1 MTSCASSPARALT
14 TRGCQLSNKARVGI
28 SAPTAWDFSQ
38 DLGNLGVNLGFGDFT
53 LKSWDFTVV
62 KEIKLFM

>member
-1 MTSCASSPARALT
+1 MLRNAEDLENNISAVRKDNGELV
-14 TRGCQLSNKARVGI
+14 VG